1 MVSKPKTAGRPS
13 LAEEVAE
20 MLAKA
25 IYTEKIPPNAPLPST
40 RELAERY
47 AVSQPTIL
55 AACDR
60 LEAED
65 LIVRQNRRKIYVK
78 AHLDPASAKEILYF
92 SMGGNERNTL
102 LSQAVWHLIEK
113 SSEDGSFDFF
123 TRLVSGFRKG
133 KELEK
138 RLKTEICKLEKLGF
152 LDCAVIHALGF
163 TESAVNQCRKLPFPI
178 VFLGDFEDGIAEKL
192 HLWQI
197 KPDCSSE
204 AAAIFR
210 YAAGHGIKHLVLMYD
225 PECLHMEWGRR
236 EIGFYRN
243 PPPDSGLKTH
253 FLEMPSPIENREA
266 VYPTLPEHLAALKEP
281 TLLVMKDFY
290 DGEIFSRNLL
300 PRDNFPHLSFL
311 STLSAPENRR
321 IKYLRYDFTAFLQS
335 MKKMIADARNRN
347 SEPRQEFCAFA
358 AEVAEENIPVE
369 QNLK

>member
-92 SMGGNERNTL
+92 SMGGNERSSL
-102 LSQAVWHLIEK
+102 LNQAVWHLIEQ
-113 SSEDGSFDFF
+113 SSEKGSFDFF

-138 RLKTEICKLEKLGF
+138 RLKIEICKLEKLGF
-152 LDCAVIHALGF
+152 LDCAVVHALGF

-178 VFLGDFEDGIAEKL
+178 VFLGDLEDGVAEKL
-192 HLWQI
+192 NLWQI

-204 AAAIFR
+204 STAIFR
-210 YAAGHGIKHLVLMYD
+210 YAADHGIKHLVLMFHPD
-225 PECLHMEWGRR
+225 SLQMEWGRR
-236 EIGFYRN
+236 EIDFYRN
-243 PPPDSGLKTH
+243 PPVSSAMSIH
-253 FLEMPSPIENREA
+253 FLEMPRLIENREA
-266 VYPTLPEHLAALKEP
+266 VYPTLPERLSALKEP

-290 DGEIFSRNLL
+290 DGEIFSRHLL
-300 PRDNFPHLSFL
+300 PREKFPRLSFL
-311 STLSAPENRR
+311 STQPAPEHRG
-321 IKYLRYDFTAFLQS
+321 ISFLRYDFMAFVKS
-335 MKKMIADARNRN
+335 MKKMISDAQDR
-347 SEPRQEFCAFA
+347 SCEPRQEFCAFA
-358 AEVAEENIPVE
+358 AEVAEVNIPVE

>member
-1 MVSKPKTAGRPS
+1 MISKPKTAGRPNR
-13 LAEEVAE
+13 AAEVAE

-92 SMGGNERNTL
+92 SMGGNERDTL

-123 TRLVSGFRKG
+123 TRLVAGFREG
-133 KELEK
+133 EELEK
-138 RLKTEICKLEKLGF
+138 RLKIEICKLEKLGF
-152 LDCAVIHALGF
+152 LDCAVVHALGF

-178 VFLGDFEDGIAEKL
+178 VFLGDLEDGIPEKL
-192 HLWQI
+192 KLWQI

-204 AAAIFR
+204 ATSIFR

-236 EIGFYRN
+236 ETGFYRN
-243 PPPDSGLKTH
+243 PPADSVVKTH
-253 FLEMPSPIENREA
+253 FLEMPNSMKERES
-266 VYPTLPEHLAALKEP
+266 VYRMLPERLSGLKEP

-290 DGEIFSRNLL
+290 DGEIFSRHLL
-300 PRDNFPHLSFL
+300 PREKFPQLSFL
-311 STLSAPENRR
+311 STLPAPDYRG
-321 IKYLRYDFTAFLQS
+321 IKYLRYDFTAFLKS
-335 MKKMIADARNRN
+335 MRKMISDARNRN
-347 SEPRQEFCAFA
+347 CEPRQEFCVFA

>member
-1 MVSKPKTAGRPS
+1 MISKSKTAGRPNR
-13 LAEEVAE
+13 AAEVAE

-92 SMGGNERNTL
+92 SMGGNERSSL

-123 TRLVSGFRKG
+123 TRLVSGFMEG
-133 KELEK
+133 DELEK
-138 RLKTEICKLEKLGF
+138 RLKIEICKLEKLGF

-163 TESAVNQCRKLPFPI
+163 TESAVNRCRKLPFPI
-178 VFLGDFEDGIAEKL
+178 VFLGDLEDGVAEKL

-197 KPDCSSE
+197 KPNCTCE
-204 AAAIFR
+204 ASTTIR
-210 YAAGHGIKHLVLMYD
+210 YAADHGIQRICLMYD
-225 PECLHMEWGRR
+225 PECLRMEWGRR
-236 EIGFYRN
+236 EIAQYHDPRVSAGMSIDFMESPQDDRESLYR
-243 PPPDSGLKTH
+243 
-253 FLEMPSPIENREA
+253 
-266 VYPTLPEHLAALKEP
+266 TLPEKFSDSREP
-281 TLLVMKDFY
+281 TLLVMREFCDEKV
-290 DGEIFSRNLL
+290 FSSNLL
-300 PRDNFPHLSFL
+300 NREQFPHLSLL
-311 STLSAPENRR
+311 STRPAPEYRR
-321 IKYLRYDFTAFLQS
+321 IKYLRYDHTMFLRS
-335 MKKMIADARNRN
+335 MKKMISDAQNRN
-347 SEPRQEFCAFA
+347 LVLILILQAM
-358 AEVAEENIPVE
+358 
-369 QNLK
+369 

>member
-1 MVSKPKTAGRPS
+1 MISKPKTSGRPNR
-13 LAEEVAE
+13 AAEVAE

-40 RELAERY
+40 RELAEQY

-123 TRLVSGFRKG
+123 TRLVSRLRRGTEFA
-133 KELEK
+133 K
-138 RLKTEICKLEKLGF
+138 RLKIEICKLEKLGF

-178 VFLGDFEDGIAEKL
+178 VFLGDFDEDIAGKL
-192 HLWQI
+192 CLWQL
-197 KPDCSSE
+197 KPDCTCE
-204 AAAIFR
+204 ASTIIR
-210 YAAGHGIKHLVLMYD
+210 YAASHGIKRICLMYD
-225 PECLHMEWGRR
+225 PECLRMEWGRR
-236 EIGFYRN
+236 EIAQYHDPRG
-243 PPPDSGLKTH
+243 SGGMSID
-253 FLEMPSPIENREA
+253 FLESPRDDRESL
-266 VYPTLPEHLAALKEP
+266 YRTLPEKFSGIREP

-290 DGEIFSRNLL
+290 DGEIFSRHLL
-300 PRDNFPHLSFL
+300 PREKYPQLSFL
-311 STLSAPENRR
+311 STLPAPDYRG
-321 IKYLRYDFTAFLQS
+321 IKYLRYDFTVFLKS
-335 MKKMIADARNRN
+335 MRKMISDARNRN
-347 SEPRQEFCAFA
+347 SEPRQEFCVFA
-358 AEVAEENIPVE
+358 AEVAEENIPLE

>member
-1 MVSKPKTAGRPS
+1 MISKSKTAGRPNR
-13 LAEEVAE
+13 AAEVAE

-92 SMGGNERNTL
+92 SMGGNERSSL

-123 TRLVSGFRKG
+123 TRLVSGFMEG
-133 KELEK
+133 DELEK
-138 RLKTEICKLEKLGF
+138 RLKIEICKLEKLGF

-163 TESAVNQCRKLPFPI
+163 TESAVNRCRKLPFPI
-178 VFLGDFEDGIAEKL
+178 VFLGDLEDGVAEKL

-204 AAAIFR
+204 ASAIFR
-210 YAAGHGIKHLVLMYD
+210 YAADHDIKHLVLMFHPD
-225 PECLHMEWGRR
+225 SLQMEWGRR
-236 EIGFYRN
+236 EIGDYRN
-243 PPPDSGLKTH
+243 LQVSCGVKAH
-253 FLEMPSPIENREA
+253 FLETPRSKENRGS
-266 VYPTLPEHLAALKEP
+266 VYGMLPGMLSGLKEP
-281 TLLVMKDFY
+281 TLLVMKGFY
-290 DGEIFSRNLL
+290 DEEILSCDLL
-300 PRDNFPHLSFL
+300 PRGKFPHLSFL
-311 STLSAPENRR
+311 STLPAPEYRR
-321 IKYLRYDFTAFLQS
+321 INFLRYDFTAFLKS
-335 MKKMIADARNRN
+335 MKKMISDAQNRN
-347 SEPRQEFCAFA
+347 LEPRQEFCVFA
-358 AEVAEENIPVE
+358 AEVAEENISIE
-369 QNLK
+369 QNL